1 MRAVT
6 VLAVAGILVV
16 FGAVIALG
24 ASGALVG
31 GDDGDSG
38 ELTATW
44 TSDSAVPSDNNHHE
58 VAVGAVD
65 GDAGVFAPISSTRA
79 IDSCALVAFDAT
91 DGGERWRDPVASENC
106 TVHAVA
112 DVAVADYDQ
121 DGTTEV
127 LATTTER
134 EVVAYA
140 PGGTV
145 EREWSLSAY
154 GYTKPIVAN
163 VTGDATPEVVV
174 VDSQGLVQV
183 LDADG
188 GVAWRDDRDGYV
200 WGTPV
205 VADVDADDRIEV
217 VVADST
223 GNVTAYDATGGVDWT
238 TDLDGEAVTWLGHG
252 DADADGVVEFYA
264 GTPAGAVFA
273 VDGTGERAWTTTRS
287 DLTATAAVLRGDAG
301 GGAFVASD
309 DGTVARLDAETGDVV
324 WETTVASDAVQMM
337 PPPVAGDVDAD
348 GRPEL
353 VVAANDGT
361 TAVLDPATGRTLAST
376 THDDQVFA
384 APVLADVDG
393 DDAVEVFVIY
403 ADGTVR
409 RFDYDD

>member
-6 VLAVAGILVV
+6 ALAAAAVLVAL
-16 FGAVIALG
+16 GAVVVLG

-31 GDDGDSG
+31 GGDAG
-38 ELTATW
+38 EVTATW
-44 TSDSAVPSDNNHHE
+44 TSDSAIPSDSNHHE
-58 VAVGAVD
+58 PAVGGVD
-65 GDAGVFAPISSTRA
+65 GDQRVFAPISSTRA
-79 IDSCALVAFDAT
+79 VDACALVAFDAT
-91 DGGERWRDPVASENC
+91 DGAERWRDAVPSANC

-112 DVAVADYDQ
+112 DVAVADYDR

-140 PGGTV
+140 PGGAV

-183 LDADG
+183 LEGDG
-188 GVAWRDDRDGYV
+188 GVAWRDARDGYV

-205 VADVDADDRIEV
+205 VADVDDDGRVEV

-223 GNVTAYDATGGVDWT
+223 GTMTAYDATGGVDWT
-238 TDLDGEAVTWLGHG
+238 TELDGEAVTWLGHG
-252 DADADGVVEFYA
+252 DADADGVTEFYA
-264 GTPAGAVFA
+264 GTPAGSVFA

-287 DLTATAAVLRGDAG
+287 DLTATAAVLRDDAG

-309 DGTVARLDAETGDVV
+309 DGTVARLDAETGDVA
-324 WETTVASDAVQMM
+324 WETAVASDAVQMM
-337 PPPVAGDVDAD
+337 PPPVAGDVDGD
-348 GRPEL
+348 GDPEL

-361 TAVLDPATGRTLAST
+361 VAVLDPTTGRTLAST
-376 THDDQVFA
+376 THDDRVFA
-384 APVLADVDG
+384 APVLADVD
-393 DDAVEVFVIY
+393 DDGSDELFVQY

-409 RFDYDD
+409 RFDYAD

>member
-1 MRAVT
+1 MRPVTALAVT
-6 VLAVAGILVV
+6 GILVV
-16 FGAVIALG
+16 FGGVIALG

-31 GDDGDSG
+31 SDGG

-44 TSDSAVPSDNNHHE
+44 TTGSAVPSDNNHHE
-58 VAVGAVD
+58 VAVGTV
-65 GDAGVFAPISSTRA
+65 GGETRVFAPISSTRA
-79 IDSCALVAFDAT
+79 LDACALVAFDAG
-91 DGGERWRDPVASENC
+91 DGGERWRDRVPSANC

-112 DVAVADYDQ
+112 DVTVADYDH
-121 DGTTEV
+121 DDTAEV
-127 LATTTER
+127 LATTTEQV
-134 EVVAYA
+134 VVAYA
-140 PGGTV
+140 PGGAI

-174 VDSQGLVQV
+174 VDSSGLVQV

-200 WGTPV
+200 WGTPIV
-205 VADVDADDRIEV
+205 EDVDADGRVEV

-223 GNVTAYDATGGVDWT
+223 GNMTAYDATGGVDWT
-238 TDLDGEAVTWLGHG
+238 TGLDGDAVTWLGHG

-264 GTPAGAVFA
+264 GSPSGAVFA

-287 DLTATAAVLRGDAG
+287 DLTATSAVLRDDTSG
-301 GGAFVASD
+301 GVFVTSD
-309 DGTVARLDAETGDVV
+309 DGTVARLDADGGDVV

-337 PPPVAGDVDAD
+337 PPPVAGDVDGD
-348 GRPEL
+348 GDPEL

-361 TAVLDPATGRTLAST
+361 VAVLDPATGRTLAST

-384 APVLADVDG
+384 APVLADVDD
-393 DDAVEVFVIY
+393 DDAVEAFVVY

-409 RFDYDD
+409 QFDYDD

>member
-1 MRAVT
+1 MRPVTGLAIAV
-6 VLAVAGILVV
+6 VLVAFGGVV
-16 FGAVIALG
+16 VLG

-31 GDDGDSG
+31 GDGG
-38 ELTATW
+38 ALATTW
-44 TSDSAVPSDNNHHE
+44 TSGSAVPSDNNHHE

-65 GDAGVFAPISSTRA
+65 GEASVYAPISSTRA
-79 IDSCALVAFDAT
+79 VDACALVALDAR
-91 DGGERWRDPVASENC
+91 DGGERWRDRVPSANC
-106 TVHAVA
+106 TLHAVA
-112 DVAVADYDQ
+112 DVTVADYDR
-121 DGTTEV
+121 DGTIEV
-127 LATTTER
+127 LATTTEQV
-134 EVVAYA
+134 VVAYA
-140 PGGTV
+140 PDGAV

-163 VTGDATPEVVV
+163 VTGDAAPEVVV

-205 VADVDADDRIEV
+205 VADVDADGRVEV

-223 GNVTAYDATGGVDWT
+223 GTMTAYDATGGVDWT
-238 TDLDGEAVTWLGHG
+238 TELDGEAVTWLGHG
-252 DADADGVVEFYA
+252 DADADGVLEFYA
-264 GTPAGAVFA
+264 GTPGGFVFA

-287 DLTATAAVLRGDAG
+287 DLTATSAVLRDDAG

-309 DGTVARLDAETGDVV
+309 DGTVARLDAANGDVV

-337 PPPVAGDVDAD
+337 PPPVAGDVDGD
-348 GRPEL
+348 GDPEL

-361 TAVLDPATGRTLAST
+361 VAVLDPTTGRTLAST
-376 THDDQVFA
+376 THDDRVFA
-384 APVLADVDG
+384 APVLADVDD
-393 DDAVEVFVIY
+393 DDAAEVFVIY